1 MSIRSFLGAMIFLL
15 PCVSIAATSGPAIP
29 DTPAGRML
37 GSWLDA
43 FNSGDSARIKAFDDT
58 HAPWLTLDRAMELRA
73 HSGGYD
79 VLGIDKSEKL
89 WITFSAREKATATP
103 ISGTLVV
110 KPDDPDAISLLLL
123 NPAGPEPNVVTLTE
137 AERDQVINHAAKLL
151 AEFYVFPDM
160 GQKMASA
167 LRTQQ
172 KRRDYRE
179 ITNGEVLATRLND
192 DLRAISHDKHVSVHF
207 SWDVVPPDP
216 TDKPNQNRDTDTR
229 LRKRL
234 EASNCSFEKAE
245 HLPPN
250 IGYLKLN
257 GFADTD
263 ICAGTAIAALN
274 FLADSDALIIDL
286 RDNHGGRPEMV
297 TLIASYLFAVPT
309 HLNDAYDRSENIT
322 IQFWTAPFVSGK
334 RFIDKPVFL
343 LTSRQ
348 TFSAAE
354 DFSYALKN
362 LKRAT
367 LIGENTGGGAHPIS
381 PRRIDDH
388 FTIIVPIARSISPIT
403 KTDWEGTG
411 VEPDV
416 KVAAADALDEALK
429 RARDQTA
436 SAGSPR

>member
-1 MSIRSFLGAMIFLL
+1 VSARSLLSAMMFLL
-15 PCVSIAATSGPAIP
+15 SDMSIAAASGPVIP
-29 DTPAGRML
+29 DTPAGHAL

-43 FNSGDSARIKAFDDT
+43 LNSGDSARIKAFDDAV
-58 HAPWLTLDRAMELRA
+58 APWLTLDRATGLRE
-73 HSGGYD
+73 HSGGYE
-79 VLGIDKSEKL
+79 LLSIGKSEKL

-110 KPDDPDAISLLLL
+110 KSDDSGAISQLSLS
-123 NPAGPEPNVVTLTE
+123 PAGPEPDVVTLTA
-137 AERDQVINHAAKLL
+137 AERGQVIDGAAKLL

-160 GQKMASA
+160 GQKMAAA

-172 KRRDYRE
+172 KRGDYRD
-179 ITNGEVLATRLND
+179 ITNGVVLATRLSD
-192 DLRAISHDKHVSVHF
+192 DLQAISHDKHASVHF
-207 SWDVVPPDP
+207 SWDVVPSDP
-216 TDKPNQNRDTDTR
+216 TDKPDQRRDTDTK
-229 LRKRL
+229 LRERL
-234 EASNCSFEKAE
+234 EASNCGFEKAE

-250 IGYLKLN
+250 IGYLKFN
-257 GFADTD
+257 AFADTD

-274 FLADSDALIIDL
+274 FLADSNALIIDL
-286 RDNHGGRPEMV
+286 RDNHGGRGEMV

-309 HLNDAYDRSENIT
+309 HLNDAYDRSENST
-322 IQFWTAPFVSGK
+322 IQFWTASFVSGK

-343 LTSRQ
+343 LTSRG

-367 LIGENTGGGAHPIS
+367 LIGETTGGGAHPIG

-388 FTIIVPIARSISPIT
+388 FTVIVPIGRSISPIT
-403 KTDWEGTG
+403 KADWEGTG

-436 SAGSPR
+436 SAGSRR

>member
-1 MSIRSFLGAMIFLL
+1 MSIRSFLGAMILLL
-15 PCVSIAATSGPAIP
+15 PGISIAVTSGPAIP
-29 DTPAGRML
+29 DTPAGHAL
-37 GSWLDA
+37 GSWLNV
-43 FNSGDSARIKAFDDT
+43 FNSNDSARIESFDKA
-58 HAPWLTLDRAMELRA
+58 HVPWLTLERAMDLRA
-73 HSGGYD
+73 RTGGYD
-79 VLGIDKSEKL
+79 LLSIGKSQKL
-89 WITFSAREKATATP
+89 WVTFNAREKATETP

-110 KPDDPDAISLLLL
+110 KPDDSDAISQLSF
-123 NPAGPEPNVVTLTE
+123 NPAGPEPDVVTLT
-137 AERDQVINHAAKLL
+137 AAQRDQVIDGAAKLL
-151 AEFYVFPDM
+151 AELYVFPDI
-160 GQKMASA
+160 GKKMAAA
-167 LRTQQ
+167 LRTPQ
-172 KRRDYRE
+172 KRTDYRE
-179 ITNGEVLATRLND
+179 ITDGVLLATRLSD

-216 TDKPNQNRDTDTR
+216 TDKPSQNRDTDTR
-229 LRKRL
+229 LRKHL

-250 IGYLKLN
+250 IGYLKFN
-257 GFADTD
+257 GFADID
-263 ICAGTAIAALN
+263 ICAGTAIAAMN

-286 RDNHGGRPEMV
+286 RDNHGGQSDMV
-297 TLIASYLFAVPT
+297 TLIASYLFAVST
-309 HLNDAYDRSENIT
+309 HLNDAYDRSENST

-334 RFIDKPVFL
+334 RFIDRPVFL

-388 FTIIVPIARSISPIT
+388 FTVIVPIGRSISPIT

-416 KVAAADALDEALK
+416 KVAAADALDEGLK
-429 RARDQTA
+429 RARDQTQ
-436 SAGSPR
+436 SSVSPR

>member
-1 MSIRSFLGAMIFLL
+1 MSARSFLRAIMFLL
-15 PCVSIAATSGPAIP
+15 SGMSMAAASSPVIP
-29 DTPAGRML
+29 NTPAGHAL

-43 FNSGDSARIKAFDDT
+43 FNSGDSSRIKAFDDA
-58 HAPWLTLDRAMELRA
+58 HAPWLTLDRATGLRE
-73 HSGGYD
+73 HSGGYEL
-79 VLGIDKSEKL
+79 LGIDNSEKL
-89 WITFSAREKATATP
+89 WITFSAREKATAAP

-110 KPDDPDAISLLLL
+110 KPDDADAISLLLL
-123 NPAGPEPNVVTLTE
+123 NPAGPEPDVVSLTA
-137 AERDQVINHAAKLL
+137 AERNQVIDGAAKRL

-160 GQKMASA
+160 GQKMAAA

-172 KRRDYRE
+172 KRGDYRD
-179 ITNGEVLATRLND
+179 IISGMVLAARLTD
-192 DLRAISHDKHVSVHF
+192 DLHAISHDKHVSVNF

-216 TDKPNQNRDTDTR
+216 TDSQHQNRDTDTEV
-229 LRKRL
+229 RKRL

-250 IGYLKLN
+250 IGYLKFN

-263 ICAGTAIAALN
+263 ICAGTAIAAMN

-286 RDNHGGRPEMV
+286 RDNHGGRSEMV

-309 HLNDAYDRSENIT
+309 HLNDAYVRSENST
-322 IQFWTAPFVSGK
+322 IQFWTASFVSGK

-343 LTSRQ
+343 LTSRG

-367 LIGENTGGGAHPIS
+367 LIGETTGGGAHPIG
-381 PRRIDDH
+381 PHRIDDH
-388 FTIIVPIARSISPIT
+388 FTVIVPIGRSISPIT

-416 KVAAADALDEALK
+416 RVAAADALDEALK

-436 SAGSPR
+436 IAGSHR

>member
-1 MSIRSFLGAMIFLL
+1 MIFLL
-15 PCVSIAATSGPAIP
+15 SGMSIAGTSGPVIP
-29 DTPAGRML
+29 NTPAGHTL
-37 GSWLDA
+37 GAWLDA
-43 FNSGDSARIKAFDDT
+43 FNSGDRERIESFDDV
-58 HAPWLTLDRAMELRA
+58 HARWWLTLDDAMELRA
-73 HSGGYD
+73 RTGGYD
-79 VLGIDKSEKL
+79 VLSIDESEKL
-89 WITFSAREKATATP
+89 WMTFSAREKATAAP
-103 ISGTLVV
+103 ISGILVV
-110 KPDDPDAISLLLL
+110 KSDNQDSISQLWLS
-123 NPAGPEPNVVTLTE
+123 PAGPEPDVVTLT
-137 AERDQVINHAAKLL
+137 AAQRDQAINGAAKLL
-151 AEFYVFPDM
+151 AELYVFPDI
-160 GQKMASA
+160 GQKMAAA
-167 LRTQQ
+167 LRTQR
-172 KRRDYRE
+172 KRGDYRD
-179 ITNGEVLATRLND
+179 ITNSEVLVTRLSD

-216 TDKPNQNRDTDTR
+216 TDKPDKRRDTDTK
-229 LRKRL
+229 LRERL
-234 EASNCSFEKAE
+234 EASNCGFEKAE

-250 IGYLKLN
+250 IGYLKFN

-309 HLNDAYDRSENIT
+309 HLNDMYDRSENST
-322 IQFWTAPFVSGK
+322 IQFWSAPFVSGK

-343 LTSRQ
+343 LTSSQ

-367 LIGENTGGGAHPIS
+367 LIGETTGGGAHPIS

-388 FTIIVPIARSISPIT
+388 FTVIVPIGRSISPIT

>member
-15 PCVSIAATSGPAIP
+15 PGISIAATSGPAIP
-29 DTPAGRML
+29 DTPAGRTL

-58 HAPWLTLDRAMELRA
+58 HAPWLALDRAMELRA

-137 AERDQVINHAAKLL
+137 AERDQMINDAAKLL

-160 GQKMASA
+160 GQKMAAA

-179 ITNGEVLATRLND
+179 ITNGEVLATRLSD

-388 FTIIVPIARSISPIT
+388 FTVIVPIARSISPIT

>member
-1 MSIRSFLGAMIFLL
+1 MSIRSFLGAMFFLL
-15 PCVSIAATSGPAIP
+15 PGISIAAASTLSMP
-29 DTPAGRML
+29 DTPAGRTL
-37 GSWLDA
+37 GAWFAA
-43 FNSGDSARIKAFDDT
+43 FNSGDSARIKAFDDA
-58 HAPWLTLDRAMELRA
+58 HAPWLTLDRATDLRE
-73 HSGGYD
+73 HSGGYE
-79 VLGIDKSEKL
+79 LLSISKSEKL
-89 WITFSAREKATATP
+89 WITFSASEKVTATP

-110 KPDDPDAISLLLL
+110 KPDDPDAISQLSLS
-123 NPAGPEPNVVTLTE
+123 PAVPEPDVVTLTE
-137 AERDQVINHAAKLL
+137 AERDQVINDAAKLL

-160 GQKMASA
+160 GQKMAAA
-167 LRTQQ
+167 LKMQQ

-179 ITNGEVLATRLND
+179 ITNAVILATRLTD

-207 SWDVVPPDP
+207 SWDVVPPDAI
-216 TDKPNQNRDTDTR
+216 DKPNQNRDTDTR

-250 IGYLKLN
+250 IGYLKFN
-257 GFADTD
+257 GFADID
-263 ICAGTAIAALN
+263 ICAGTAIAAMN

-286 RDNHGGRPEMV
+286 RDNHGGRSDME
-297 TLIASYLFAVPT
+297 TLIASYLFAVST
-309 HLNDAYDRSENIT
+309 HLNDAYDRGENST

-334 RFIDKPVFL
+334 KFIDKPVFL

-388 FTIIVPIARSISPIT
+388 FSVIVPIGRSISPIT

-436 SAGSPR
+436 SASSPR

>member
-15 PCVSIAATSGPAIP
+15 PGISTAATSGPAIP
-29 DTPAGRML
+29 DTPAGRTL

-43 FNSGDSARIKAFDDT
+43 FNSGDSARIKAFDDA
-58 HAPWLTLDRAMELRA
+58 HAPWLTLDRATGLRE
-73 HSGGYD
+73 HSGGYEL
-79 VLGIDKSEKL
+79 VSIGKSEKL

-103 ISGTLVV
+103 ISGSLVV
-110 KPDDPDAISLLLL
+110 KPDDPNAISLLLL

-137 AERDQVINHAAKLL
+137 GERDQVINDAAKLL

-160 GQKMASA
+160 GQKMAAA
-167 LRTQQ
+167 LGTQQ

-179 ITNGEVLATRLND
+179 ITNGEVLATRLSD
-192 DLRAISHDKHVSVHF
+192 DLRAISHDKHLSVHF

-216 TDKPNQNRDTDTR
+216 TDKPNQKRDTDTK

-250 IGYLKLN
+250 IGYLRLN

-274 FLADSDALIIDL
+274 FLADSDALIVDL

-309 HLNDAYDRSENIT
+309 HLNDAYDRSEDIT

-388 FTIIVPIARSISPIT
+388 FTVIVPIARSISPIT